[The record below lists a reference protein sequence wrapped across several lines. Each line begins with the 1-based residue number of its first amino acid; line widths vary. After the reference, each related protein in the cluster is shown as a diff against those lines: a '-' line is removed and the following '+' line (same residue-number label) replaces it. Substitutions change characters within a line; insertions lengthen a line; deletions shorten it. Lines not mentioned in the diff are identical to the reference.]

1 MIKLLLAENH
11 YLIRQGVKRIFS
23 NEPNIELVGEALT
36 VEDLESKALSEQP
49 DVLMVDYTS
58 DNFSSEAIKP
68 VLQLIPDTKVLAI
81 TPYQSKMTLLKGL
94 DLDITSFLLKSC
106 EKEEIIEAVQSTAH
120 EENFFCGKIL
130 EQILEEDPES
140 ELASEELI
148 DKVYETCEPLKISS
162 REMDIIREI
171 AQGYTTKEIADNL
184 FLSTHTIV
192 THRKNIMRKLGI
204 NNTAGLVI
212 YAVQENIVSPN

>member
-11 YLIRQGVKRIFS
+11 YLIRQGVKRILA
-23 NEPNIELVGEALT
+23 NESNIELVGEAT
-36 VEDLESKALSEQP
+36 DVNELESKALSEQP

-58 DNFSSEAIKP
+58 ERFSSESIKP
-68 VLQLIPDTKVLAI
+68 VLKLIPNTKVLAI
-81 TPYQSKMTLLKGL
+81 TPSQSKMTLLKGL

-106 EKEEIIEAVQSTAH
+106 EKDEIVEAVHCTAQ

-130 EQILEEDPES
+130 ESILQENPES
-140 ELASEELI
+140 EIDSEDLVN
-148 DKVYETCEPLKISS
+148 KVYETCEPLKVSG
-162 REMDIIREI
+162 REKDIIRQI

-212 YAVQENIVSPN
+212 YAVQENIVDAN

>member
-11 YLIRQGVKRIFS
+11 YLIRQGVKRILA
-23 NEPNIELVGEALT
+23 NESNIELLGEALD
-36 VEDLESKALSEQP
+36 VNELETKALAEQP

-58 DNFSSEAIKP
+58 ESFSSEAIKP
-68 VLQLIPDTKVLAI
+68 ILKLIPDTKVLAI
-81 TPYQSKMTLLKGL
+81 TPSQSKMTLLKGL

-106 EKEEIIEAVQSTAH
+106 EKEEIIEAVQSTA
-120 EENFFCGKIL
+120 ENENFFCGKIL
-130 EQILEEDPES
+130 ERIIEENPEN
-140 ELASEELI
+140 EWDSEELI
-148 DKVYETCEPLKISS
+148 NKVYATCEPLKISS
-162 REMDIIREI
+162 REVEIIRQI

-204 NNTAGLVI
+204 SNTAGLVI
-212 YAVQENIVSPN
+212 YAVQENIVKAN